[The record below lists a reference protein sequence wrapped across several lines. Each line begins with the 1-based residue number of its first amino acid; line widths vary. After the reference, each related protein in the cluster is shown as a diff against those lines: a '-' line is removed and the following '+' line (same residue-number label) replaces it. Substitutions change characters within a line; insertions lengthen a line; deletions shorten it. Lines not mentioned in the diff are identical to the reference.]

1 MILLSGLS
9 KKRSGLKYLL
19 IFAAGS
25 CVFYLFPVPFRLPA
39 IQNVTSSKPYPQSSP
54 SPGEYDAN
62 SLTPAELM
70 SRPFPAVRRHIPK
83 LFHQSWSS
91 RELPAKF
98 RNWSKSCR
106 EKHADW
112 EWVLWTDE
120 DNDRLFRNFF
130 PWLVSKYESLPGPI
144 YRADMARYAYM
155 FLFGGYVACSAQIFK
170 TAMLMSRLFQGLRRL
185 RHGVLAPD

>member
-1 MILLSGLS
+1 
-9 KKRSGLKYLL
+9 
-19 IFAAGS
+19 
-25 CVFYLFPVPFRLPA
+25 
-39 IQNVTSSKPYPQSSP
+39 
-54 SPGEYDAN
+54 
-62 SLTPAELM
+62 LM
-70 SRPFPAVRRHIPK
+70 SRPFPAIRRHIPK

-106 EKHADW
+106 EMHADW

-130 PWLVSKYESLPGPI
+130 PRLVSKYESLPGPI

-155 FLFGGYVACSAQIFK
+155 FLFGGYVACLLKSLK
-170 TAMLMSRLFQGLRRL
+170 RRC
-185 RHGVLAPD
+185 